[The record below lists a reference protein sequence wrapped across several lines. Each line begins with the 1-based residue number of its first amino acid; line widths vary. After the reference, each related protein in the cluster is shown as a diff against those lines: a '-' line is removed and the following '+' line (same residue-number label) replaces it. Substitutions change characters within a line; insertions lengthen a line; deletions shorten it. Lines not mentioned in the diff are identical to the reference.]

1 MIVWILFFLESR
13 PGRREGVTW
22 ADLTKFFFVSDDTSR
37 RVDNADIMHD
47 DRFAELAT
55 FIKNNMPDPLDK
67 QALSKA
73 KFLRLAREGDKKL
86 KLGFDPKSEKHVWA
100 LKRDY
105 GRLVGKQFRFAK
117 KNDSLSSS
125 SSHGS
130 GDPSDVAGDESSVTS
145 DREPVAPVAKKRKK
159 QKPSLIPRRV
169 PSADETETDL
179 VKQSPKRK
187 TMILPSSSKKSVLNT
202 PSMSKG
208 VMASRVLVRF
218 TPSVKPAEAKLFFV
232 PFDPSVESHR
242 VFENVFMDSVCS
254 HMMLAAIEYVERE
267 SRKEGIHDDGWRGI
281 QNDQF
286 YDPETG
292 KLQMAKDAQIDE
304 LSRLSPRRY
313 LPLGDFVF
321 KAIKYDIIA
330 DLIKLGVIPPEFITG
345 DIDTSII
352 AIKTTGP
359 CPTQFPHTD
368 FDTTK
373 RGQPTAQ
380 DAFSIIFGLTESGV
394 TLMVHEHPSDDI
406 RPETLNSR
414 LSASIRG
421 LIAFAGWCV
430 HAGDAWN
437 GSESL
442 RIHIYLAR
450 NVPASKVVPSNKI
463 YVMPQ
468 SEVTAQQYIDH
479 KRRSK

>member
-1 MIVWILFFLESR
+1 M
-13 PGRREGVTW
+13 W
-22 ADLTKFFFVSDDTSR
+22 ADLTKSSASDDTSR
-37 RVDNADIMHD
+37 RVDNADNMHD
-47 DRFAELAT
+47 GRFAELAA
-55 FIKNNMPDPLDK
+55 FIKNNMPDPLNK
-67 QALSKA
+67 HALSKA
-73 KFLRLAREGDKKL
+73 KFLHRAREGDKKL
-86 KLGFDPKSEKHVWA
+86 KLGFDPKSKKHVWA

-105 GRLVGKQFRFAK
+105 GKLVGKQIRFAK
-117 KNDSLSSS
+117 ENDSLSYS

-130 GDPSDVAGDESSVTS
+130 GDSSDVAGDESSVTS

-179 VKQSPKRK
+179 VKQSPKQK
-187 TMILPSSSKKSVLNT
+187 TMISPSSSKKSVLNT

-208 VMASRVLVRF
+208 VMGVMASRVPARF
-218 TPSVKPAEAKLFFV
+218 TPSVKPAEAKLLFV

-242 VFENVFMDSVCS
+242 VYENVFMDNVCS
-254 HMMLAAIEYVERE
+254 LMMLAAIEYVERE
-267 SRKEGIHDDGWRGI
+267 SRKKGIHDDGWRGI

-304 LSRLSPRRY
+304 LLRLSPRRY

-321 KAIKYDIIA
+321 KTIKYDIIA
-330 DLIKLGVIPPEFITG
+330 DLVKLGVIPPEFITG

-368 FDTTK
+368 FDTAK

-406 RPETLNSR
+406 RPETLNRR
-414 LSASIRG
+414 LSASTRG

-450 NVPASKVVPSNKI
+450 NVPASQVVPSNEI

-468 SEVTAQQYIDH
+468 SEVTAQQYIDFDT
-479 KRRSK
+479 RP

>member
-1 MIVWILFFLESR
+1 
-13 PGRREGVTW
+13 
-22 ADLTKFFFVSDDTSR
+22 
-37 RVDNADIMHD
+37 
-47 DRFAELAT
+47 
-55 FIKNNMPDPLDK
+55 
-67 QALSKA
+67 
-73 KFLRLAREGDKKL
+73 
-86 KLGFDPKSEKHVWA
+86 
-100 LKRDY
+100 
-105 GRLVGKQFRFAK
+105 
-117 KNDSLSSS
+117 
-125 SSHGS
+125 
-130 GDPSDVAGDESSVTS
+130 
-145 DREPVAPVAKKRKK
+145 
-159 QKPSLIPRRV
+159 
-169 PSADETETDL
+169 
-179 VKQSPKRK
+179 
-187 TMILPSSSKKSVLNT
+187 
-202 PSMSKG
+202 
-208 VMASRVLVRF
+208 
-218 TPSVKPAEAKLFFV
+218 
-232 PFDPSVESHR
+232 
-242 VFENVFMDSVCS
+242 
-254 HMMLAAIEYVERE
+254 MMLAAIGYVERE
-267 SRKEGIHDDGWRGI
+267 SRKEGIYDDGWRGI

-304 LSRLSPRRY
+304 LLRLSPRRY

-321 KAIKYDIIA
+321 KVIKYDIIA
-330 DLIKLGVIPPEFITG
+330 DLVNLGVIPPEFITG

-373 RGQPTAQ
+373 RSQPTAQ

-406 RPETLNSR
+406 RPETLNRR
-414 LSASIRG
+414 LSANMHG

-468 SEVTAQQYIDH
+468 SEVTAQQYIDFDTH
-479 KRRSK
+479 P

>member
-1 MIVWILFFLESR
+1 
-13 PGRREGVTW
+13 
-22 ADLTKFFFVSDDTSR
+22 
-37 RVDNADIMHD
+37 MHD

-55 FIKNNMPDPLDK
+55 FIKNNMPVPHNK
-67 QALSKA
+67 HALNKE
-73 KFLRLAREGDKKL
+73 KFLRRAREGDKKL
-86 KLGFDPKSEKHVWA
+86 KLGFDPKSKKHVWA

-105 GRLVGKQFRFAK
+105 GRLVGKQIRFAK
-117 KNDSLSSS
+117 EDDSLSSS

-130 GDPSDVAGDESSVTS
+130 GDSSDVTGDESSVTS
-145 DREPVAPVAKKRKK
+145 DSEPVAPVAKKRKK

-169 PSADETETDL
+169 PSADETDL

-187 TMILPSSSKKSVLNT
+187 TMIFPSSSKKSVLNT
-202 PSMSKG
+202 PSISKG
-208 VMASRVLVRF
+208 VMASRIPVRF
-218 TPSVKPAEAKLFFV
+218 TPSVKSAEAKLLFV

-242 VFENVFMDSVCS
+242 VYENVFKDNVCS
-254 HMMLAAIEYVERE
+254 LMMLAAIEYVERE
-267 SRKEGIHDDGWRGI
+267 SRKEGIYDDGWRGI

-292 KLQMAKDAQIDE
+292 KLQMAKDAQIGE

-321 KAIKYDIIA
+321 KVIKYDIIA
-330 DLIKLGVIPPEFITG
+330 DLVNLGVIPPEFITG

-373 RGQPTAQ
+373 RSQPTAQ

-406 RPETLNSR
+406 RPETLNRR
-414 LSASIRG
+414 LSANMHG

-468 SEVTAQQYIDH
+468 SEVTAQQYIDFDTH
-479 KRRSK
+479 P